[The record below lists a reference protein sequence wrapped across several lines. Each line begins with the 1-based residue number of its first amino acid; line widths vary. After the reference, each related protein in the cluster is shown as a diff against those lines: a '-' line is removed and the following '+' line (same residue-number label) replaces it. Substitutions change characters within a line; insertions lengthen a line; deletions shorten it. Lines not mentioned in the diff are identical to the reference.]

1 MGRLSVRQSARDD
14 GSDVVGADAD
24 VGGVGES
31 GGSVGDGVDGVGA
44 VDAGVG
50 EDSVGVG
57 HGTDTGVDQGGVSL
71 PLPAA
76 RHNGSEVVGAD
87 ANVGGV
93 GDAEGSVG
101 NGVGSSGV
109 GDGVGSDSVGVADKT
124 GAVHQ
129 GGVSLGLGLS
139 LPLAVVGVG
148 VARVGVGVASVGNVG
163 GSDGSDGGVGDHADV
178 VGPSILDCLGN
189 VGSCGNLANSP
200 GLGLSLGLETM
211 FN

>member
-1 MGRLSVRQSARDD
+1 M
-14 GSDVVGADAD
+14 
-24 VGGVGES
+24 
-31 GGSVGDGVDGVGA
+31 
-44 VDAGVG
+44 DAGVG

-101 NGVGSSGV
+101 NGVGS
-109 GDGVGSDSVGVADKT
+109 DSVGVADKT

-148 VARVGVGVASVGNVG
+148 VARVGIGVASVGDMG

-178 VGPSILDCLGN
+178 VGPSILDRLGN

-200 GLGLSLGLETM
+200 GLGLSLSLPLAVVGVGVAVGVGVRHRSNLSVGEPS
-211 FN
+211 NLHSA

>member
-1 MGRLSVRQSARDD
+1 M
-14 GSDVVGADAD
+14 
-24 VGGVGES
+24 
-31 GGSVGDGVDGVGA
+31 DGVGA
-44 VDAGVG
+44 VDAGIG
-50 EDSVGVG
+50 EDSIGVR
-57 HGTDTGVDQGGVSL
+57 HGTDAGVDKGGVSF

-76 RHNGSEVVGAD
+76 RHNGSEVVGTD

-101 NGVGSSGV
+101 NGMGSSGV
-109 GDGVGSDSVGVADKT
+109 GDGMSSDSVGVSDNT

-148 VARVGVGVASVGNVG
+148 VARVGVGVASIGDVG
-163 GSDGSDGGVGDHADV
+163 GSNGSDGGVGDHADI
-178 VGPSILDCLGN
+178 VGPSILDRLGD

-200 GLGLSLGLETM
+200 GLGLSLRLPLAVVGVGVAVGVGVGHRSNLGVGEPG
-211 FN
+211 NLHSA

>member
-1 MGRLSVRQSARDD
+1 MRQLARDD
-14 GSDVVGADAD
+14 GTDVVGADAD

-50 EDSVGVG
+50 EDSVGVR
-57 HGTDTGVDQGGVSL
+57 HSSTSVDEGGVGIGL

-76 RHNGSEVVGAD
+76 RHNGSVNVGAD

-93 GDAEGSVG
+93 GGAEGSVG
-101 NGVGSSGV
+101 DGVGSSGV

-124 GAVHQ
+124 GGVNQ
-129 GGVSLGLGLS
+129 GGVGLS

-148 VARVGVGVASVGNVG
+148 VARVGVGVGRVSGHDVG
-163 GSDGSDGGVGDHADV
+163 GSDGSNGSVGDHADV

-189 VGSCGNLANSP
+189 VGSCGNLANGP
-200 GLGLSLGLETM
+200 RLRLSLEIEFDNFTQ

>member
-1 MGRLSVRQSARDD
+1 MGRLVELARNN
-14 GSDVVGADAD
+14 GTNIVGADAD

-57 HGTDTGVDQGGVSL
+57 HGTDTGVNKGGVGISL

-76 RHNGSEVVGAD
+76 RHNGSIDVGAD

-101 NGVGSSGV
+101 DGVRSSGIGDSV
-109 GDGVGSDSVGVADKT
+109 GADSVGVADKT

-129 GGVSLGLGLS
+129 GRVGLGLGLS

-148 VARVGVGVASVGNVG
+148 VARVGIGVASVGGHDMG
-163 GSDGSDGGVGDHADV
+163 GSDGSNGGVGDHADV
-178 VGPSILDCLGN
+178 VGPSI
-189 VGSCGNLANSP
+189 
-200 GLGLSLGLETM
+200 
-211 FN
+211 